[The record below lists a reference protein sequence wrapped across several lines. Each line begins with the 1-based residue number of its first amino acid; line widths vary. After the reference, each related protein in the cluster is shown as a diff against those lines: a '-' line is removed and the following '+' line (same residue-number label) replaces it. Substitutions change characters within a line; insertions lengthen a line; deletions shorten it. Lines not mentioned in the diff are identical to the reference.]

1 MNITQEFYDSLA
13 TYYSK
18 LFQDI
23 EETMQEQAEM
33 LDRIFTDN
41 GYDRDAKVLDCA
53 CGIGTQTLGLASLGY
68 KMSSSDISSKAMLEA
83 K

>member
-13 TYYSK
+13 SHYSK

-41 GYDRDAKVLDCA
+41 G
-53 CGIGTQTLGLASLGY
+53 
-68 KMSSSDISSKAMLEA
+68 
-83 K
+83 